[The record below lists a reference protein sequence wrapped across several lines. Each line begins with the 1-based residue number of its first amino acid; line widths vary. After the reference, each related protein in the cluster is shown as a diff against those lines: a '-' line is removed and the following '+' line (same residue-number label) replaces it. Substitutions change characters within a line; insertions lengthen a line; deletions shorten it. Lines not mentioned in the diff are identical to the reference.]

1 MKKAVMY
8 GAGNIGRG
16 FITQLFAKSGFETAL
31 IDVNKSV
38 IEKLNTDKCYPVKVV
53 SEEGMREDIVT
64 NVYGVDGTDIDA
76 AADTIASA
84 DVMATAVGV
93 NILPRI
99 AGTIA
104 EGIRRRFAKCDAPL
118 NIIISE
124 NLIDADKYLASL
136 IKEKLSSD
144 EQKLF
149 DERIGLVEASI
160 GRMVPI
166 MSEEMQEGNILKVWV
181 EPFCE
186 LPVDKNGFKGE
197 IPSIVNMTPFT
208 PFEYFIQ
215 KKLFL
220 HNMGHAATAYYG
232 ILAGKHEISEAIAM
246 PEIYEK
252 VRAAMLESSAALSA
266 EHGVPYEEVLT
277 ATEDLLHRFA
287 NPHLHDTLTRVGR
300 DVLRKLAKGDRLIG
314 AALLCEKHGL
324 PYENILRIAAAAT
337 LFPADADE
345 FSAKLH
351 TMIDTQG
358 LEDALASV
366 TGLDA
371 NSEIIK
377 KIAAMRAQNCLDA

>member
-16 FITQLFAKSGFETAL
+16 FIAQLFSKSGYEVAL
-31 IDVNKSV
+31 IDVNKAV
-38 IEKLNTDKCYPVKVV
+38 IEQLNREKCYPVKVV
-53 SEEGMREDIVT
+53 SAEGMYEDIVT
-64 NVYGVDGTDIDA
+64 NVYGVDGMSIDA
-76 AADTIASA
+76 VADAIAEA

-99 AGTIA
+99 AGNIA
-104 EGIRRRFAKCDAPL
+104 EGVRRRFAKTDAPL
-118 NIIISE
+118 NIIICE

-136 IKEKLSSD
+136 IKEKLSAD
-144 EQKLF
+144 EVKLF
-149 DERIGLVEASI
+149 EERIGLVEASI

-181 EPFCE
+181 EPYCE

-197 IPSIVNMTPFT
+197 IPYVLNMVPFA

-232 ILAGKHEISEAIAM
+232 IREGKAEIADAIAV
-246 PEIYEK
+246 PAIYEK
-252 VRAAMLESSAALSA
+252 VRAAMLESAKALSA
-266 EHGVPYEEVLT
+266 EHGVPYEDVL
-277 ATEDLLHRFA
+277 AAVEDLLTRFA
-287 NPHLHDTLTRVGR
+287 NPHLHDTVTRVGR

-324 PYENILRIAAAAT
+324 SNDNILRIAAAAT
-337 LFPADADE
+337 LFPADTDE
-345 FSAKLH
+345 FAAKLNA
-351 TMIDTQG
+351 MIEENG
-358 LEDALASV
+358 IEAALASV
-366 TGLDA
+366 SGLDA
-371 NSEIIK
+371 DCDMIK
-377 KIAAMRAQNCLDA
+377 KIVAMRSELI

>member
-16 FITQLFAKSGFETAL
+16 FIAQLFSKSGYEVAL
-31 IDVNKSV
+31 VDVNKAV
-38 IEKLNTDKCYPVKVV
+38 IEKLNADKCYPVKVV
-53 SEEGMREDIVT
+53 SAEGMHEDIVT
-64 NVYGVDGTDIDA
+64 NVYGVDGMNIDA
-76 AADTIASA
+76 VADAIANA

-99 AGTIA
+99 AGNIA
-104 EGIRRRFAKCDAPL
+104 EGVRRRFAKTDAPL
-118 NIIISE
+118 NIIICE

-136 IKEKLSSD
+136 IKEKLNAD
-144 EQKLF
+144 EVKLF

-181 EPFCE
+181 EPYCE

-197 IPSIVNMTPFT
+197 IPYVVNMVPFA

-232 ILAGKHEISEAIAM
+232 IREGKAEIADAMAVPHIAA
-246 PEIYEK
+246 K
-252 VRAAMLESSAALSA
+252 ARAAMLESVAALSK
-266 EHGVPYEEVLT
+266 EHGVAYEDVL
-277 ATEDLLHRFA
+277 AAAEDLLKRFA
-287 NPHLHDTLTRVGR
+287 NPHLHDTVTRVGR

-324 PYENILRIAAAAT
+324 PNDNILDAAAAAT
-337 LFPADADE
+337 LFPADTDE
-345 FSAKLH
+345 FAAKLH
-351 TMIDTQG
+351 ALIEANG
-358 LEDALASV
+358 VEAALAEVS
-366 TGLDA
+366 GLDA
-371 NSEIIK
+371 NSAIIK
-377 KIAAMRAQNCLDA
+377 KIAEKRAALI

>member
-1 MKKAVMY
+1 MY

-16 FITQLFAKSGFETAL
+16 FITQLFSKSGYETAL
-31 IDVNKSV
+31 IDVNKEV
-38 IEKLNTDKCYPVKVV
+38 VEKLNTEKCYPVKIV
-53 SEEGMREDIVT
+53 SEAEQYEEIIT
-64 NVYGVDGTDIDA
+64 NVYAVDGMDIDA
-76 AADTIASA
+76 VANTIADA

-99 AGTIA
+99 AGNIA
-104 EGIRRRFAKCDAPL
+104 EGVRRRFAKTDAPL
-118 NIIISE
+118 NIIICE

-136 IKEKLSSD
+136 IKEKLT
-144 EQKLF
+144 ENEVKLF

-166 MSEEMQEGNILKVWV
+166 MSKEMQEGNILKVWV

-197 IPSIVNMTPFT
+197 IPYVLNMVPFT

-232 ILAGKHEISEAIAM
+232 TLAGIEYIDEAIKV

-252 VRAAMLESSAALSA
+252 VRNAMYESCAALSA
-266 EHGVPYEEVLT
+266 EHGVALADIT
-277 ATEDLLHRFA
+277 AAAEDLLFRFA
-287 NPHLHDTLTRVGR
+287 NSHLHDTTARVGR

-314 AALLCEKHGL
+314 AALLCKKHNL
-324 PYENILRIAAAAT
+324 PCDAIISAAAACT
-337 LFPADADE
+337 LFPSSKDE
-345 FSAKLH
+345 FAEKLQAMIAEKGLAAALAEVTSLPEDSDIIKAIENARAKL
-351 TMIDTQG
+351 
-358 LEDALASV
+358 A
-366 TGLDA
+366 
-371 NSEIIK
+371 
-377 KIAAMRAQNCLDA
+377 

>member
-16 FITQLFAKSGFETAL
+16 FIAQLFSKSGYETAL

-38 IEKLNTDKCYPVKVV
+38 VEKLCQDREYPVKVV
-53 SEEGMREDIVT
+53 SAEGVYEELVT
-64 NVYGVDGTDIDA
+64 NVYGVDGTNIDA
-76 AADTIASA
+76 VADAIASA

-99 AGTIA
+99 AGAIA
-104 EGIRRRFAKCDAPL
+104 EGVRRRFAKCDTPL
-118 NIIISE
+118 NIIICE
-124 NLIDADKYLASL
+124 NLIEADKYLASL
-136 IKEKLSSD
+136 IKEKLTED
-144 EQKLF
+144 EIKLF

-166 MSEEMQEGNILKVWV
+166 MSEQMQEGNILKVWV
-181 EPFCE
+181 EPYCE

-197 IPSIVNMTPFT
+197 IPFVVNMIPFS

-232 ILAGKHEISEAIAM
+232 IMEGKNEIAEAIAV
-246 PEIYEK
+246 PSIYKK
-252 VRAAMLESSAALSA
+252 VRAAMLESAAALSK
-266 EHGVPYEEVLT
+266 EHGVDYEDVLA
-277 ATEDLLHRFA
+277 ATEDLLKRFA
-287 NPHLHDTLTRVGR
+287 NPHLHDTAARVGR
-300 DVLRKLAKGDRLIG
+300 DILRKLAKGDRLIG

-324 PYENILRIAAAAT
+324 PNDGILQAAAAAT
-337 LFPADADE
+337 LVPAETDE
-345 FSAKLH
+345 FAAKLQE
-351 TMIDTQG
+351 MIAADG
-358 LEDALASV
+358 IEKALAAL

-371 NSEIIK
+371 DSQMIESIIAIRK
-377 KIAAMRAQNCLDA
+377 NMM

>member
-16 FITQLFAKSGFETAL
+16 FIAQLFSKSGYEVAL
-31 IDVNKSV
+31 VDVNKAV

-53 SEEGMREDIVT
+53 SAEGMHEDIVT
-64 NVYGVDGTDIDA
+64 NVYGIDGMNIDA
-76 AADTIASA
+76 VADAIANA

-99 AGTIA
+99 AGNIA
-104 EGIRRRFAKCDAPL
+104 EGVRRRFAKTDAPL
-118 NIIISE
+118 NIIICE

-136 IKEKLSSD
+136 IKEKLTAN
-144 EQKLF
+144 EAKLF
-149 DERIGLVEASI
+149 EERIGLVEASI

-181 EPFCE
+181 EPYCE

-197 IPSIVNMTPFT
+197 IPYVVNMVPFA

-232 ILAGKHEISEAIAM
+232 IREGKAEIADAIAV
-246 PEIYEK
+246 PAIYEK
-252 VRAAMLESSAALSA
+252 ARAAMLESVAALSK
-266 EHGVPYEEVLT
+266 EHGVAYEDVL
-277 ATEDLLHRFA
+277 AAAEDLLTRFA
-287 NPHLHDTLTRVGR
+287 NPHLHDTVTRVGR

-324 PYENILRIAAAAT
+324 SNDNILDAAAAAT
-337 LFPADADE
+337 LFPADTDE
-345 FSAKLH
+345 FAAKLH
-351 TMIDTQG
+351 ALIEENG
-358 LEDALASV
+358 VEAALAEVS
-366 TGLDA
+366 GLDA
-371 NSEIIK
+371 DSAIIK
-377 KIAAMRAQNCLDA
+377 KIAAKRAVLV

>member
-16 FITQLFAKSGFETAL
+16 FITQLFCKSGYETTL
-31 IDVNKSV
+31 IDVNKAV
-38 IEKLNTDKCYPVKVV
+38 IDKLNTEKCYPVKIV
-53 SEEGMREDIVT
+53 SEEGKYEEIIT
-64 NVYGVDGTDIDA
+64 NVRGVDGMNIDA
-76 AADTIASA
+76 VADEIAAA

-99 AGTIA
+99 AGNIA
-104 EGIRRRFAKCDAPL
+104 EGVRRRFKATDAPL
-118 NIIISE
+118 NIIICE
-124 NLIDADKYLASL
+124 NLIDADKYLATL
-136 IKEKLSSD
+136 IKEKLTED
-144 EQKLF
+144 EIKLF

-186 LPVDKNGFKGE
+186 LPVDKHGFKGE
-197 IPSIVNMTPFT
+197 IPYVVNMVPFT
-208 PFEYFIQ
+208 PFEFFIQ

-232 ILAGKHEISEAIAM
+232 IHTGKAEIAEAIAI

-252 VRAAMLESSAALSA
+252 VKTAMLQSSAALSK
-266 EHGVPYEEVLT
+266 EHGVPFAEVE
-277 ATEDLLHRFA
+277 AAAEDLLHRFA
-287 NPHLHDTLTRVGR
+287 NPHLHDTITRVGR

-324 PYENILRIAAAAT
+324 PNDAIIEAAAAAIR
-337 LFPADADE
+337 FPADADE

-351 TMIDTQG
+351 EMIDANGIIKALAEVSG
-358 LEDALASV
+358 LPEDA
-366 TGLDA
+366 
-371 NSEIIK
+371 EILK
-377 KIAAMRAQNCLDA
+377 KIAELCK